1 MTVRS
6 FAAVCLLA
14 LGVLVVVIAAVGMF
28 RFRRTLELL
37 QASALAD
44 TLGLLLILAGLALL
58 CGFTVHTAKLVL
70 LAVILWAVNPWSAH
84 LIARWRSSTG
94 LGMEPEHLMGEGER
108 SCDRIGT
115 SAAVVFDL
123 LRRGH
128 GAVPAAGFGGHHFY
142 VLLRGHVHFMVFAG
156 VAGSGHYRGRRGRG
170 SDQPAV
176 FPHAAEDQCPE
187 RNGTG

>member
-6 FAAVCLLA
+6 SAAVCLLA

-70 LAVILWAVNPWSAH
+70 LVVILWAVNPVSAH
-84 LIARWRSSTG
+84 LIARMEGITG
-94 LGMEPEHLMGEGER
+94 LGMEPDHLQEKGEQE
-108 SCDRIGT
+108 
-115 SAAVVFDL
+115 L
-123 LRRGH
+123 
-128 GAVPAAGFGGHHFY
+128 
-142 VLLRGHVHFMVFAG
+142 
-156 VAGSGHYRGRRGRG
+156 
-170 SDQPAV
+170 
-176 FPHAAEDQCPE
+176 
-187 RNGTG
+187 

>member
-44 TLGLLLILAGLALL
+44 TLGLLLILAGLALR

-70 LAVILWAVNPWSAH
+70 LVVILWAVNPVSAH
-84 LIARWRSSTG
+84 LIARMEVITG
-94 LGMEPEHLMGEGER
+94 LGMEPDHLQEKGEQE
-108 SCDRIGT
+108 
-115 SAAVVFDL
+115 L
-123 LRRGH
+123 
-128 GAVPAAGFGGHHFY
+128 
-142 VLLRGHVHFMVFAG
+142 
-156 VAGSGHYRGRRGRG
+156 
-170 SDQPAV
+170 
-176 FPHAAEDQCPE
+176 
-187 RNGTG
+187 

>member
-70 LAVILWAVNPWSAH
+70 L
-84 LIARWRSSTG
+84 IARMEVITG
-94 LGMEPEHLMGEGER
+94 LGMEPDHLQEKGEQE
-108 SCDRIGT
+108 
-115 SAAVVFDL
+115 L
-123 LRRGH
+123 
-128 GAVPAAGFGGHHFY
+128 
-142 VLLRGHVHFMVFAG
+142 
-156 VAGSGHYRGRRGRG
+156 
-170 SDQPAV
+170 
-176 FPHAAEDQCPE
+176 
-187 RNGTG
+187 

>member
-58 CGFTVHTAKLVL
+58 CGFTTTSTPRASRHTAAKLRTVM
-70 LAVILWAVNPWSAH
+70 APPP
-84 LIARWRSSTG
+84 SSPGAGG
-94 LGMEPEHLMGEGER
+94 LKCG
-108 SCDRIGT
+108 
-115 SAAVVFDL
+115 
-123 LRRGH
+123 
-128 GAVPAAGFGGHHFY
+128 
-142 VLLRGHVHFMVFAG
+142 
-156 VAGSGHYRGRRGRG
+156 
-170 SDQPAV
+170 
-176 FPHAAEDQCPE
+176 
-187 RNGTG
+187 

>member
-70 LAVILWAVNPWSAH
+70 LVVIPVSAH
-84 LIARWRSSTG
+84 LIARREVITG
-94 LGMEPEHLMGEGER
+94 LGMEPDHLQEKGEQE
-108 SCDRIGT
+108 
-115 SAAVVFDL
+115 L
-123 LRRGH
+123 
-128 GAVPAAGFGGHHFY
+128 
-142 VLLRGHVHFMVFAG
+142 
-156 VAGSGHYRGRRGRG
+156 
-170 SDQPAV
+170 
-176 FPHAAEDQCPE
+176 
-187 RNGTG
+187 